1 MASAVAVDS
10 ISGTTAFGGPCCD
23 WSTFTRLSTP
33 RIEAHAFPR
42 CVVIGLQS
50 TGEASTTLA
59 REEAE
64 GADEE
69 MDDFIS
75 APKMI
80 LYRLVKVRP
89 RDSVLEDE
97 DRSSYEVRPLGT
109 AIGSDTLSSV
119 PEACFLPS
127 QINMFKF
134 KSGTEFN
141 AGEVRKLQAL
151 VCGGCGVRS
160 SWDVRSGPR
169 SRTRGSRQRESK
181 LTPDNGSL
189 PSSPPPYLEPPPYIL
204 NLQVYSAFKEWKKLP
219 TCEEESKTRE
229 AAEARF
235 RCVRSWSTTMLSS

>member
-1 MASAVAVDS
+1 MACEGAGVARIILRSDTWQNYHRGKWDALVASAVAVDS

-33 RIEAHAFPR
+33 RIEAHAFHR

-89 RDSVLEDE
+89 RDSV
-97 DRSSYEVRPLGT
+97 
-109 AIGSDTLSSV
+109 
-119 PEACFLPS
+119 
-127 QINMFKF
+127 
-134 KSGTEFN
+134 
-141 AGEVRKLQAL
+141 
-151 VCGGCGVRS
+151 
-160 SWDVRSGPR
+160 
-169 SRTRGSRQRESK
+169 
-181 LTPDNGSL
+181 
-189 PSSPPPYLEPPPYIL
+189 
-204 NLQVYSAFKEWKKLP
+204 
-219 TCEEESKTRE
+219 
-229 AAEARF
+229 
-235 RCVRSWSTTMLSS
+235 